1 MGVPQEKFLK
11 LAENDMENDSQ
22 LELWSGTNDE
32 YHLVPLFHFCLKFRL
47 YCSRNDGMLD
57 TIGSLRIEVDLFKAD
72 SEGKENRTRK
82 LEDES
87 EAKVKRLIVFEQL
100 VQALQDHLTE
110 MMQSCNLRH
119 SGQYHRVYLILL
131 SFLGCCTASSL
142 DRGTWP

>member
-87 EAKVKRLIVFEQL
+87 EAKDKRLTAFEQL
-100 VQALQDHLTE
+100 VQALQGHLTE
-110 MMQSCNLRH
+110 MKQQYSVNRQSETAGNELLNI
-119 SGQYHRVYLILL
+119 YLT
-131 SFLGCCTASSL
+131 TAGL
-142 DRGTWP
+142 HGN